1 MCFRDY
7 VFVLLF
13 FALLMF
19 VLVDTNLNIQ
29 RVEHELA
36 DFRQTVKVSQ
46 DSILVNVKKPVW
58 WR

>member
-29 RVEHELA
+29 RVERELA

-46 DSILVNVKKPVW
+46 DSILVNVKTPPW